1 MYSLLLIFHVMLA
14 LALVGLIMMQHGKG
28 ADAGAAFG
36 SGSSGTVFGAAGT
49 GSFMTRLTTVLAIT
63 FFATSLTLAVFTQ
76 DVTGRTGQQKGSDSV
91 ISEDQPVPSGQ
102 PTAGQTSPTPS
113 PGAIIPKQPGE
124 TPAVQ
129 EQPVS
134 PVDLIPEQPAG
145 ADAAGSDSSSNR

>member
-1 MYSLLLIFHVMLA
+1 MYTLLLIFHVMLA

-36 SGSSGTVFGAAGT
+36 SGSSGTVFGAAGS
-49 GSFMTRLTTVLAIT
+49 GSFMTRLTTGLAIT
-63 FFATSLTLAVFTQ
+63 FFATSLMLAIFAQ
-76 DVTGRTGQQKGSDSV
+76 GMTGTTSQQKGSDSI

-102 PTAGQTSPTPS
+102 PTAGQTSSTPS
-113 PGAIIPKQPGE
+113 PSAIIPKQQGE
-124 TPAVQ
+124 APAVQ

-145 ADAAGSDSSSNR
+145 ADAAGSDSSNNR